1 MTRTI
6 PPRGQ
11 ASIPEVSTNSEKG
24 NEASDFLDLPKAAE
38 RLGISTKTL
47 RKRCV
52 RGEVEG
58 ATKADYAK
66 GARWVIPIATLERLE
81 NEGSQRVATAPQTLG
96 SEVLKLRDEL
106 QTVSQKLHD
115 TEVMLEAQTVRAE
128 AQKVRAE
135 AGEQIALERLARI
148 ADLQQSQF
156 ALSGAVRALTEA
168 AEVTKPKW
176 WQKIKPRT
184 EKVPPTI

>member
-1 MTRTI
+1 MTGTV
-6 PPRGQ
+6 PPKKQ
-11 ASIPEVSTNSEKG
+11 AGIPEVSVNS
-24 NEASDFLDLPKAAE
+24 NNSSEASDFLDLPKAAE

-81 NEGSQRVATAPQTLG
+81 NEGSQRVATAPQTLS
-96 SEVLKLRDEL
+96 SEVVMLRDQL

-115 TEVMLEAQTVRAE
+115 TEVMLE

-148 ADLQQSQF
+148 TDLQQSQF

-168 AEVTKPKW
+168 AETIKPKW

-184 EKVPPTI
+184 EKVPPSI